1 MKLAQRF
8 QQVGEALLRKGKDS
22 IRTVAQQTGRSKSS
36 VHRRNQAIEGRQKY
50 PESWLWET
58 EEGLEWLTR
67 LVWATLYCFGIK
79 QGVGSD
85 CLSEFFHRLHLEQ
98 RIGVSP
104 DCLRKLEVKLKDMMI
119 AYEQQQ
125 SFQEACEPPIEI
137 CVGPDEVFFGDP
149 ILVML
154 ELVSGFIFIE
164 TQALNRQYKTW
175 QEQVQSALPFDQ
187 FHCRLMVSDQA
198 KALIKL
204 ALDSLGC
211 RWVPDL
217 FHALWNLG
225 KPIGSHFG
233 RHLAQLNRQLQTLEG
248 QLNKAQQQ
256 GKPTESI
263 AAQQQELATV
273 LIQTQQAQQTYHQ
286 ALEQIS
292 TQVHPFKIEKPGIQ
306 TVLSLQQ
313 ALQTPL
319 NTLETLAQTWSI
331 AKANKAIQSF
341 KDQIP
346 AISMGINAWWQWV
359 LEALEAE
366 SVSGE
371 LAQWLMERMLPWVYW
386 TQQVQRTKHP
396 QRKALYQQ
404 AVQQA
409 YAALTAHSLTQTLSL
424 DEQQRWWSWS
434 MEMVS
439 KFQRTSSAVEGR
451 NGCLAQL
458 HHAHRGIDPKTLQ
471 VFKIIHNYDL
481 RRVDGTTAAQRL
493 FGKPF
498 PDLFESVLMQMDEL
512 PKARRY
518 KKFVQPQMPTLH
530 AVPS

>member
-1 MKLAQRF
+1 M
-8 QQVGEALLRKGKDS
+8 
-22 IRTVAQQTGRSKSS
+22 SKSS
-36 VHRRNQAIEGRQKY
+36 VHRHKQAIERRQNY
-50 PESWLWET
+50 PESWLWES
-58 EEGLEWLTR
+58 EEGLAWLTR
-67 LVWATLYCFGIK
+67 LVWTTLYCFGIK
-79 QGVGSD
+79 QGIGADSL
-85 CLSEFFHRLHLEQ
+85 CEFFQRLHLEH

-104 DCLRKLEVKLKDMMI
+104 DCLRKLEIKLKEAII

-125 SFQEACEPPIEI
+125 SCQEFPDKPIEI

-164 TQALNRQYKTW
+164 TQAPNRQYITW
-175 QEQVQSALPFDQ
+175 QEQVQSALPFEQ
-187 FHCRLMVSDQA
+187 FHCRLMVSDGA

-217 FHALWNLG
+217 FHALWNLS
-225 KPIGSHFG
+225 KPIGSSFG
-233 RHLAQLNRQLQTLEG
+233 RRLAQLNKRLQTLDM
-248 QLNKAQQQ
+248 QMHKAQQQ
-256 GKPTESI
+256 GKPTEPI

-273 LIQTQQAQQTYHQ
+273 VVQTQQAQQTYRQ

-292 TQVHPFKIEKPGIQ
+292 TQVHPFKIENTGIQ
-306 TVLSLQQ
+306 TVISLQR
-313 ALQTPL
+313 ALREPL
-319 NTLETLAQTWSI
+319 NTLETLTQTWAI
-331 AKANKAIQSF
+331 AKADKAIQSF
-341 KDQIP
+341 RSQIP
-346 AISMGINAWWQWV
+346 AISMGINAWWRWV

-366 SVSGE
+366 SVSADLGE
-371 LAQWLMERMLPWVYW
+371 WIMESMLPWVYW

-396 QRKALYQQ
+396 QRRALYQQ

-409 YAALTAHSLTQTLSL
+409 YASVTAHSLTHTLSP
-424 DEQQRWWSWS
+424 DEQQRWWCWS

-439 KFQRTSSAVEGR
+439 KFQRTSSPVEGR

-458 HHAHRGIDPKTLQ
+458 HHAHRGMDKKTLQ

-498 PDLFESVLMQMDEL
+498 PDLFESVLTQMDEL
-512 PKARRY
+512 PQARRY
-518 KKFVQPQMPTLH
+518 KKFVQPKMPTLH
-530 AVPS
+530 AVPA